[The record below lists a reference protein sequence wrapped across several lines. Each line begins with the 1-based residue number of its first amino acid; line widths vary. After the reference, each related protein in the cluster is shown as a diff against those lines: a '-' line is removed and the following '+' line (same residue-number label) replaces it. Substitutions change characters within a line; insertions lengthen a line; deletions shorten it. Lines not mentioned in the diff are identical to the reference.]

1 MYGLC
6 EVLYIIENRDDEFE
20 IERVFNGRNFLGN
33 NENLL

>member
-6 EVLYIIENRDDEFE
+6 EVLYIIENWDDEFE
-20 IERVFNGRNFLGN
+20 IEWVFNGRNFLGN